1 LLYFDHC
8 HVFTEKDGKL
18 DMLSKK
24 NSLLL
29 LASYSYLTL
38 AAGCSAYSAY
48 SFPAAGPNSTLW
60 NQGSAVKSLAQIPL
74 IHEIKEAS
82 QQLTPAESNEPTG
95 DITLPRVLALV
106 LMKNPQLAV
115 FSDEIRAREAALL
128 QASLLPNPQ
137 FSVQGENFGNNA
149 LKGPDGSAIVVQLS
163 QLILLGGKRMKRI
176 TAAGLT
182 RDLARWDY
190 EVKRIDVLTQAS
202 QTFSAML
209 SAQEKL
215 ALAQQL
221 VRLAEQVV
229 TTVSK
234 RVQAGKISPVEETKA
249 QIALSSVGIEL
260 ARAEQEFKAAR
271 SRLAATW
278 GSTTPRFRRALG
290 QLKDTSPIPSL
301 EQLAKLISQNPDL
314 ARWTTE
320 LAQRQALID
329 LEKSKAIPDLTI
341 SLGGFHY
348 INTGPY
354 APGANALVAGISI
367 PLPLFDRNQGG
378 IREAQRRLTQAEE
391 ARQATQVRVTTDLS
405 TAYQR
410 LASAHAAATILK
422 TQILPGAKRAFDAAN
437 QGFRLGK
444 FNFLS
449 VLDSQRTLF
458 DSKSQYLL
466 ALTDY
471 HQAVAEVER
480 LIGER
485 LEVAR
490 SIEE

>member
-1 LLYFDHC
+1 
-8 HVFTEKDGKL
+8 
-18 DMLSKK
+18 MLSKK

-29 LASYSYLTL
+29 LASYLTL
-38 AAGCSAYSAY
+38 ATGCSAYSL
-48 SFPAAGPNSTLW
+48 PATEPNSTLW
-60 NQGSAVKSLAQIPL
+60 NQKPAVKNVTQTPL
-74 IHEIKEAS
+74 IAEIKELS
-82 QQLTPAESNEPTG
+82 QLTPMESNEPTG
-95 DITLPRVLALV
+95 DITLQQVLTLV

-115 FSDEIRAREAALL
+115 FSNEIRAREAALL

-137 FSVQGENFGNNA
+137 FSVQGENFGNNT
-149 LKGPDGSAIVVQLS
+149 LKGPDGSSIVIQLS

-182 RDLARWDY
+182 RDLAGWDY

-202 QTFSAML
+202 QSFAAML
-209 SAQEKL
+209 GAQEKL

-221 VRLAEQVV
+221 VHLAERVV

-234 RVQAGKISPVEETKA
+234 RVQAGKTSPVEETKA
-249 QIALSSVGIEL
+249 LVALSSVRIEL
-260 ARAEQEFKAAR
+260 ARAEQEFRAAR

-278 GSTTPRFRRALG
+278 GSTTPHFQRALG
-290 QLKDTSPIPSL
+290 QLKDISPIPSL
-301 EQLAKLISQNPDL
+301 EQLAKLISQNPNL
-314 ARWTTE
+314 ARWATE

-341 SLGGFHY
+341 SLGEFHY

-378 IREAQRRLTQAEE
+378 ILEAQRRLTQTEE
-391 ARQATQVRVTTDLS
+391 ARRATQVQVTADLS

-410 LASAHAAATILK
+410 LASAHAEVTLLK
-422 TQILPGAKRAFDAAN
+422 TQVIPGAQSAFDAASH
-437 QGFRLGK
+437 GFSLGK
-444 FNFLS
+444 FDFLS
-449 VLDSQRTLF
+449 VLLSQRTLF
-458 DSKSQYLL
+458 DSKSQYLR
-466 ALTDY
+466 ALTEY

-490 SIEE
+490 NIEE